1 MRKTL
6 YPLLH
11 LVQLVQVLGREPG
24 EDLAALR
31 GDLLFEMLLSV
42 LPLFNFNFQDFLQ
55 RLYFVQYLRVTF
67 FLCFALLL
75 GLYLNLAL
83 YLIVV
88 VFQLA

>member
-1 MRKTL
+1 M
-6 YPLLH
+6 
-11 LVQLVQVLGREPG
+11 QLVQVLSREPG

-31 GDLLFEMLLSV
+31 GDLLFEMLLGV